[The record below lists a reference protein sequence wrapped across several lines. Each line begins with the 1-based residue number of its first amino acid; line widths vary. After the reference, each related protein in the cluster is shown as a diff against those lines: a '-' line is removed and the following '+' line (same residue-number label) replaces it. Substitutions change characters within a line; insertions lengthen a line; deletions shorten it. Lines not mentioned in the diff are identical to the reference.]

1 MLVLPVR
8 FIQLAISKSLCASN
22 LFLRASSFNF
32 CASRTLDMCCLK
44 EDAVACPMW
53 VGALSLSSMTL

>member
-1 MLVLPVR
+1 MLALPVR
-8 FIQLAISKSLCASN
+8 FIQLAISKSLFASFIFFCASC
-22 LFLRASSFNF
+22 FNF
-32 CASRTLDMCCLK
+32 CASRTLDMCNLK